1 MIKSIEGLGV
11 HAYEQTKLWW
21 RYIEQKLRGQYALAW
36 FGVFS
41 FAESIFIPFPVDPLM
56 GVMVA
61 ANRARWW
68 WIGLFT
74 SITSTL
80 GAACGYLIGAYGLG
94 LIEFFAGS
102 ADRAHWFSFA
112 ERTFVDNTALLSFA
126 AAFTPL
132 PNGPV
137 VIAAG
142 VFGSPI
148 VAFLAAWFVGRT
160 LRFLA
165 VAYVV
170 YEYGERE
177 RSLLRRTFFIGTTV
191 LAVMVLGVV
200 IYQAVRAL

>member
-1 MIKSIEGLGV
+1 MGERTRKLRDWFYAYATAQWQCIENM
-11 HAYEQTKLWW
+11 
-21 RYIEQKLRGQYALAW
+21 LRGQYAFFW

-56 GVMVA
+56 GIMVA

-68 WIGLFT
+68 WIGLYT

-80 GAACGYLIGAYGLG
+80 GAACGYLLGVYGLDVVEIFVG
-94 LIEFFAGS
+94 T
-102 ADRAHWFSFA
+102 DRTHWFSFA
-112 ERTFVDNTALLSFA
+112 ERTFVDNTFLLSFA

-137 VIAAG
+137 VVAAG

-148 VAFLAAWFVGRT
+148 VLFLFAWFIGRT
-160 LRFLA
+160 LRFLS

-170 YEYGERE
+170 YEYGEKE
-177 RSLLRRTFFIGTTV
+177 RSVAQRVFFICTTV
-191 LAVMVLGVV
+191 FALTIIGV
-200 IYQAVRAL
+200 ITYQAVRAL